1 VQMHSGTPRRWLALF
16 AAVLT
21 SIPLFCSQ
29 ATAARRS
36 KSDRDI
42 SAIGRRNIAH
52 GDDRKFISA
61 PQKEKQLGAQFFSAF
76 QRSAKLIT
84 DSEINKYLLDLAQKI
99 GRNSDSTMP
108 VTVIVVD
115 NNTVNACT
123 SPGGYQ
129 YIARGLLAHAKSEG
143 ELAAVLAHGIAEAA
157 LRLPMRQQLRQ
168 SLLSLAAPTV
178 LSTVSVFTCTS
189 LSSSPLASG
198 ALPSDEFDADY
209 FAVQY
214 LYQSGYDP
222 QYYLHFVEWIWPS
235 GPGSKN
241 VAFRRFPPTA
251 ERLKALRKEITEI
264 LPQRRQIPASTSE
277 FEAFQEQLQNL
288 PSPPPEPDKPVLLR
302 PASGE

>member
-1 VQMHSGTPRRWLALF
+1 MQMHSGTPRRWLALF

-29 ATAARRS
+29 AAAARRS

-52 GDDRKFISA
+52 GDERKFISA

-84 DSEINKYLLDLAQKI
+84 DSEINKYLSDLAQKI

-129 YIARGLLAHAKSEG
+129 YITRGLLAHAKSEG

-178 LSTVSVFTCTS
+178 LALWPAVPYPPMNLMQITS
-189 LSSSPLASG
+189 LCSISIKVATTLSTIFTSSNGFGLHDPDQRTLR
-198 ALPSDEFDADY
+198 FADS
-209 FAVQY
+209 
-214 LYQSGYDP
+214 L
-222 QYYLHFVEWIWPS
+222 
-235 GPGSKN
+235 
-241 VAFRRFPPTA
+241 RRLNA
-251 ERLKALRKEITEI
+251 
-264 LPQRRQIPASTSE
+264 
-277 FEAFQEQLQNL
+277 
-288 PSPPPEPDKPVLLR
+288 
-302 PASGE
+302 